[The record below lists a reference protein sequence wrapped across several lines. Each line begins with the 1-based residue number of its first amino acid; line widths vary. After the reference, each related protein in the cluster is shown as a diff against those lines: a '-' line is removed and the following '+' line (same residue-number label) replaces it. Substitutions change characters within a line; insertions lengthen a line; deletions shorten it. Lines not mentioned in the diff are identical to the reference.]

1 LSVRVESRQARTP
14 EAEAAMSGWLVQDA
28 LGIASSMLVGF
39 SLAIYMLMGFSL
51 AIYMLIR
58 GAGYLAPASSV
69 HPPG

>member
-39 SLAIYMLMGFSL
+39 SLAIYML
-51 AIYMLIR
+51 IR